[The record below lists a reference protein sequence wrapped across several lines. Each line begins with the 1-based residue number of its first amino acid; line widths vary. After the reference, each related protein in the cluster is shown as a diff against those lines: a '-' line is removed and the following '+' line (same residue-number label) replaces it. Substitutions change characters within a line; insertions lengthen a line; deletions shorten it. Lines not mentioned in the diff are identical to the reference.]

1 MLSTLAQ
8 RIPAGAWD
16 SHMHVVDPEKYALS
30 STAQYKT
37 PVHSLGDY
45 SQSIGA
51 SLGIKNAV
59 LVQPSIY
66 GTDNS
71 CLLDALRDLTPE
83 HGRGVVEIDPAT
95 VCQDQLKDWH
105 KLGVRGVRVNLKS
118 IGRVPSKQELRSEL
132 LRYADIIRPL
142 DWVLQVYIPLNMVSY
157 LEAIVPDLRVKFC
170 IDHFGSPE
178 LPPTFDPMNPVDPN
192 SLPGFSSMLKLLK
205 SGNTWVKISAPYR
218 LTSDAQMR
226 DLEIIA
232 KTFMR
237 YAGDRVVYA
246 TDWPHTRFEK
256 IDPRPFA
263 DACLQWCGEDRALV
277 EALFRTNAERL
288 WDVESTVAT

>member
-1 MLSTLAQ
+1 
-8 RIPAGAWD
+8 
-16 SHMHVVDPEKYALS
+16 MHVVDPVRYPLS
-30 STAQYKT
+30 STAQYK
-37 PVHSLGDY
+37 PSAHSLAEY
-45 SQSIGA
+45 TRSIGA

-83 HGRGVVEIDPAT
+83 RGRGVVEIDPT
-95 VCQDQLKDWH
+95 TTSQDQLRDWH

-118 IGRVPSKQELRSEL
+118 VGKVLNPQELQAEL
-132 LRYADIIRPL
+132 SRYADLIRPL
-142 DWVLQVYIPLNMVSY
+142 EWVLQVYLPLNMVSY
-157 LEAIVPDLRVKFC
+157 LAEVVPDLQVKFC
-170 IDHFGSPE
+170 VDHFGSPE
-178 LPPTFDPMNPVDPN
+178 LPSRFDPANPLDPS
-192 SLPGFSSMLKLLK
+192 SLPGFCSLVKLLE

-218 LTSDAQMR
+218 LTKDPQMR
-226 DLEIIA
+226 DLEVIA

-237 YAGDRVVYA
+237 HAGDRVVYS
-246 TDWPHTRFEK
+246 TDWPHTRFEN

-263 DACLQWCGEDRALV
+263 DACLQWCSGDQALA

-288 WDVESTVAT
+288 WDVDNAMAT